1 MKVQGDI
8 NGEALIVAPL
18 EATAAGGGVN
28 QIVYWTITDGVV
40 SEGTLQAITGFV
52 GPNWGSGYWY
62 YVDESPIAYTPLGTR
77 IEDGLLLSVYD
88 ENVLYLVDGT
98 TFACTKLLDAYTTFS
113 NPPINRSL
121 SAKHF
126 NNARY
131 VALLAVGAWPS
142 WAVNTYLYL
151 YDMTTLAGMSGTI
164 ENTTALMLA
173 QEPTSFYE
181 QGGGTGGNVAPVGDV
196 ILVPSS
202 DGYYMSL
209 YTIANNDRV
218 VVGYQVDCIDHDAME
233 E

>member
-1 MKVQGDI
+1 M
-8 NGEALIVAPL
+8 
-18 EATAAGGGVN
+18 
-28 QIVYWTITDGVV
+28 
-40 SEGTLQAITGFV
+40 
-52 GPNWGSGYWY
+52 
-62 YVDESPIAYTPLGTR
+62 
-77 IEDGLLLSVYD
+77 
-88 ENVLYLVDGT
+88 DGT
-98 TFACTKLLDAYTTFS
+98 TFTCSKLLDAYTTFS
-113 NPPINRSL
+113 NAPINRSI

-131 VALLAVGAWPS
+131 VALLAVGAWPA
-142 WAVNTYLYL
+142 WAVNTYIYL
-151 YDMTTLAGMSGTI
+151 YDMTSLAGMSGTI
-164 ENTTALMLA
+164 ESTTALMLA

-218 VVGYQVDCIDHDAME
+218 VVGYQVDCIDHDAAE